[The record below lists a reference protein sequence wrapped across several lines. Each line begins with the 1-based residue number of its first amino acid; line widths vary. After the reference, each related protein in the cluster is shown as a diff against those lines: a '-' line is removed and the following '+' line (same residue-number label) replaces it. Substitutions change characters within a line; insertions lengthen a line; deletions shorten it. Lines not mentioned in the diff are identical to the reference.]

1 MAKPMITF
9 IRAVSRETI
18 LISLTTAALN
28 DIEVN
33 SADILN
39 MYFTAPVQEN
49 S

>member
-28 DIEVN
+28 DIEVKYD
-33 SADILN
+33 DILN
-39 MYFTAPVQEN
+39 MHVTSKVH
-49 S
+49 